1 MPDDFGEKPYRFPGF
16 SAPSYTP
23 IPDIVFDELAH
34 RLSGAEYKV
43 LMYILRRTFG
53 FKREADS
60 ISLRQMSE
68 GIVKY
73 DGERLDFGAGVR
85 SKATL
90 VKAVKRLEELGVI
103 VAERNS
109 SPEKGDEATTYI
121 PNMGGT
127 SRVQK
132 LNTPPCSKIEPPRVQ
147 KLNTQETVKQ
157 KTEQQHVVVALQTS
171 QETQEQSKPPEIQA
185 KPDITLLT
193 KWGVSKAVAQK
204 LAAQHDAEYLA
215 EKVQFL
221 EFKQARPETAVKHPA
236 GWLRRAIEQDY
247 AQPDGFKTPAELVAE
262 QEQRNAAESALNAQK
277 QALKKKERQ
286 LATESQERE
295 NRLNKRLR
303 ELEKTRGTTQTDR
316 DNWEI
321 VKEQLLLTHS
331 SIKVRAIAQ
340 GSYLL
345 GVEENIAVFAV
356 LNEGI
361 EKWLKDIARLLKNQ
375 LGIVGYKDVS
385 QIKTVIISEDDK
397 QADGT

>member
-127 SRVQK
+127 S
-132 LNTPPCSKIEPPRVQ
+132 RVQ

-277 QALKKKERQ
+277 QALLEKERQ